1 MSKFVD
7 FCCVELAVAYPEKK
21 TYQKTTVPE
30 GKSVAIALW
39 KRAVNTKS
47 HS

>member
-30 GKSVAIALW
+30 GKSVECC
-39 KRAVNTKS
+39 
-47 HS
+47 HSTLEKGHEY